1 MRDDISN
8 VLCPQVRE
16 RARGVMCEQI
26 LPWAGGLV
34 VPSPYLKQK
43 KKSFLP
49 RGKGLIWFIKLVNIL
64 DKLFMSCL

>member
-1 MRDDISN
+1 M
-8 VLCPQVRE
+8 
-16 RARGVMCEQI
+16 MCDQI

-49 RGKGLIWFIKLVNIL
+49 TGKGLIWFIKLVNIL
-64 DKLFMSCL
+64 DKLFMSCS